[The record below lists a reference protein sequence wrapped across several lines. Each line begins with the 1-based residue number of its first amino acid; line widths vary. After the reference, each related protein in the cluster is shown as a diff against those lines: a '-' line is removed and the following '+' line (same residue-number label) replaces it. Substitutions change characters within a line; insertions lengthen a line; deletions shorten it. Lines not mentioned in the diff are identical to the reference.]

1 MNLSFDIPDK
11 LKKLLEIPLVY
22 NCFQHSTGYYK
33 FMIQKVSESIQAINP
48 TSIVD
53 LGCGPGMLLQKRIVN
68 NNYLGIDIS
77 PKYTT
82 QAEMNARNLSIRSL
96 FETKEVEKVD
106 YDKYSDFL
114 GGGPIFLALGLF
126 HHLSNENL
134 KLLLKQIKK
143 TQSNAQILSI
153 DPVFIDDQD
162 FVSKYIVSQDRGKFV
177 RHKNDLIEILLEDS
191 FRPKKLEVGKGFT
204 RLPSDLMCALWEL
217 Y

>member
-1 MNLSFDIPDK
+1 MNLSFDIPDN

-22 NCFQHSTGYYK
+22 NCFQHCTGYYK
-33 FMIQKVSESIQAINP
+33 FMIQKVSESLQEINP

-53 LGCGPGMLLQKRIVN
+53 LGCGPGMLLQKRIIN

-77 PKYTT
+77 SKYTT
-82 QAEMNARNLSIRSL
+82 QAEMNAKKLSIQSL
-96 FETKEVEKVD
+96 FETKEVEKVN
-106 YDKYSDFL
+106 YEKYSDFL
-114 GGGPIFLALGLF
+114 GGEPIFLALGLF
-126 HHLSNENL
+126 HHLPNEDL
-134 KLLLKQIKK
+134 KLLLEQIKK

-177 RHKNDLIEILLEDS
+177 RHKNDLIEILLQDS
-191 FRPKKLEVGKGFT
+191 FKPKKLEVSKEFT

-217 Y
+217 D